1 MKAYRFL
8 FPIVH
13 AAMRLWHPVFR
24 VSGREHLKEGQ
35 QMIICCNHSGMADPL
50 WILFGLN
57 LNKECPAVVA
67 KASVMKVPLLGAFLR
82 KFGVFGVNRGEVDVS
97 AAKAGLDAL
106 AQGKNLMIFPEGTRV
121 KKGKVIMPRNG
132 AVKFSLR
139 TGVPIVPVYLTA
151 KRYPFSP
158 LRFAIGAPWMPQCS
172 NEKPSAEELTAL
184 TQELMEKI
192 YALGE
197 TK

>member
-24 VSGREHLKEGQ
+24 VSGRENLSEGQ
-35 QMIICCNHSGMADPL
+35 QMIICGNHSGMADPL
-50 WILFGLN
+50 WILFALN

-82 KFGVFGVNRGEVDVS
+82 KFGVFGVNRSEVDVN

-106 AQGKNLMIFPEGTRV
+106 EQGKNLLIFPEGTRV
-121 KKGKVIMPRNG
+121 KKGKVIKPRNG
-132 AVKFSLR
+132 AVKFSLK
-139 TGVPIVPVYLTA
+139 TGVPIVPVYLQP
-151 KRYPFSP
+151 KRFP
-158 LRFAIGAPWMPQCS
+158 LSSLRCVIGEPWLPQCAS
-172 NEKPSAEELTAL
+172 EKPSVEELTVL
-184 TQELMEKI
+184 TRELLDKI